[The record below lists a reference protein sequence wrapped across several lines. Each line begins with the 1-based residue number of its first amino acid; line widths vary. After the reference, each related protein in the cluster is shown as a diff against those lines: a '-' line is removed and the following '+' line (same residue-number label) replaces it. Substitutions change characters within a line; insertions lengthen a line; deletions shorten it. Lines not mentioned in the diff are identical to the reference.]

1 MDWNVQ
7 QVLRAGPP
15 RSVHRAGT
23 TEEQDATH
31 NSRGRDGWGD
41 GKFSCAW
48 GEQELRIK
56 AGRSSRRKFS
66 SVRSPDWQAHP
77 QLSVC

>member
-1 MDWNVQ
+1 M
-7 QVLRAGPP
+7 R
-15 RSVHRAGT
+15 RAGT
-23 TEEQDATH
+23 TKEQDATH
-31 NSRGRDGWGD
+31 VAETDGWGD

-56 AGRSSRRKFS
+56 AGRSSGRKFS